1 MALPCTTPPPL
12 RGRLVAQSF
21 TVHLA
26 FGSHRIENVT
36 LQWGVGMDGDTRRD
50 APSWGTDIEV
60 PAVIEL
66 LDLITAGSV
75 TAEQARD
82 KLVRLAVAINERKNR
97 EYEEMIEL
105 MEQPTPRAVREE
117 SCFDDRWVYAV
128 SPDGAPDSIKI
139 GVAKDIAQRIKS
151 LQSGSATTLELR
163 WSARGGYP
171 LERYLHE
178 QFNVRRTHGEW
189 FDFESCP
196 DPVAEIDNAAHAF
209 LRQYAEE
216 SLANS

>member
-1 MALPCTTPPPL
+1 M
-12 RGRLVAQSF
+12 AQSF
-21 TVHLA
+21 TVQLT

-36 LQWGVGMDGDTRRD
+36 LQWGVGMGGDARRD

-66 LDLITAGSV
+66 LDLITTGAI

-82 KLVRLAVAINERKNR
+82 KLDRLTAAINERMHR

-105 MEQPTPRAVREE
+105 MEQPLPRSVREE
-117 SCFDDRWVYAV
+117 IRFDSRWVYAV
-128 SPDGAPDSIKI
+128 STDNMPDSIKI
-139 GVAKDIAQRIKS
+139 GVAKDIARRIKS

-163 WSARGGYP
+163 WSARGGFP

-178 QFNVRRTHGEW
+178 QFDARRTHGEW
-189 FDFESCP
+189 FDFHGRP
-196 DPVAEIDNAAHAF
+196 DPVQEINEAAHGF
-209 LRQYAEE
+209 LQRYAERGAT
-216 SLANS
+216 SL